1 MSDIIS
7 PLPGIFDRKP
17 GPDKE
22 PYAEMTQDELQE
34 GIHGVMRHP
43 RANGDGNG
51 MWMCKRQPGPLA
63 CFAELVVFLTKPC
76 C

>member
-1 MSDIIS
+1 M
-7 PLPGIFDRKP
+7 
-17 GPDKE
+17 DKE
-22 PYAEMTQDELQE
+22 PFAEMTQDELQE

-63 CFAELVVFLTKPC
+63 CFAELVFLVVVLIKPC